1 MSSQHLV
8 DEVKPAATRPAPK
21 AIAIPAMVGL
31 LIGTVFV
38 SIFLAAFHAPR
49 THDLPLGIVG
59 TAAQTAAV
67 EQGLTDHAPGSVAFT
82 RYATEDAAR
91 KAIEDRE
98 VYGAYSAGAGG
109 RTAKLLYAG
118 ANGPA
123 VTATLQGMF
132 GAAQAVDVLPTSPGD
147 TRGLSIFYAGFGLV
161 LAGFLFGLV
170 SYQMAP
176 RLQLRMRLLSLV
188 SFAVA
193 AGAAVTLIAGH
204 TGFNALPG
212 NLAAIASVTVL
223 LALAVGATTLLLMRL
238 AGPAG
243 TLLSSL
249 ILLILGNATG
259 GGTLPPAYLPDW
271 LHPLAHVLP
280 VGLGI
285 RALQGVAYFHHDG
298 YLIGVLLLMAWVVV
312 GLGGVTLADTIA
324 ERRQGRIEST

>member
-1 MSSQHLV
+1 MSS
-8 DEVKPAATRPAPK
+8 PK
-21 AIAIPAMVGL
+21 MIAIPAMVGL

-49 THDLPLGIVG
+49 THELPIGLVG
-59 TAAQTAAV
+59 SAAQTASV
-67 EQGLTDHAPGSVAFT
+67 EQALTAHSPGAVAIT
-82 RYATEDAAR
+82 RFATGDAAR
-91 KAIEDRE
+91 TAIEDRE
-98 VYGAYSAGAGG
+98 VYGAYWAGPDG
-109 RTAKLLYAG
+109 RTAQLLYAG

-123 VTATLQGMF
+123 VTATLEGMF
-132 GAAQAVDVLPTSPGD
+132 NGVAGTTLQPVDVRPTSPGD

-161 LAGFLFGLV
+161 LAGFLFGLI

-176 RLQLRMRLLSLV
+176 SLPLRMRLLSLV

-193 AGAAVTLIAGH
+193 SATAVTLIAGH

-212 NLAAIASVTVL
+212 RLATLASVTML
-223 LALAVGATTLLLMRL
+223 LALAVGATTLLLMRI

-243 TLLSSL
+243 TLLASL

-259 GGTLPPAYLPDW
+259 GGTLPPAYLPGW

-285 RALQGVAYFHHDG
+285 RALQGVAYFHQDG
-298 YLIGVLLLMAWVVV
+298 YVVGVLLLGAWTVV

-324 ERRQGRIEST
+324 QRRSRPRH